1 MTTQEQRS
9 LVIYTPEHPTAQDT
23 LFVGL
28 FGQIV
33 ERIDIE
39 EGESYFSVQF
49 DKELVEC
56 STMLKPY
63 ENKLFQLPVEEATV
77 IEVPSES
84 VYQSLRATLAH
95 ALGQRWAN
103 AYELVRQS
111 GHSSLV
117 LDALTIE
124 QNTATAA
131 LERIIEGAQA
141 KPLAAPIV
149 RSGLFVQGESPESF
163 DDARCESVSF
173 LTSPL
178 TLDADCSVE
187 EHSKISQRMAFFGAK
202 EKCEYEGDYAAVLAC
217 LGEMDMFIVSGEDED
232 AELVKYSLIDIFN
245 DHPAFFNLIKEDLPQ
260 RLATKDG
267 KPHYVALDRSSLS
280 ELYEHVYRPQDER
293 FREYFNYT
301 EEPGESLRN
310 ILSGP
315 SL

>member
-9 LVIYTPEHPTAQDT
+9 LVVYTPEHPTAQDT

-33 ERIDIE
+33 ERIDIK
-39 EGESYFSVQF
+39 EGSSYFTVQF

-56 STMLKPY
+56 STVLKPY

-84 VYQSLRATLAH
+84 VYQSLRATLAY
-95 ALGQRWAN
+95 ALGRRWTN
-103 AYELVRQS
+103 TYELVRQS

-141 KPLAAPIV
+141 QLITTPIA
-149 RSGLFVQGESPESF
+149 RSALFVPGEEPESL
-163 DDARCESVSF
+163 DDARHEHVNF

-178 TLDADCSVE
+178 ALE
-187 EHSKISQRMAFFGAK
+187 EIYPMGKHSELSQRIAFFDAK
-202 EKCEYEGDYAAVLAC
+202 EKYGYEGDNGVVLAC
-217 LGEMDMFIVSGEDED
+217 LGELDVFIVSGEDENPTRI
-232 AELVKYSLIDIFN
+232 KYGLIDIFN
-245 DHPAFFNLIKEDLPQ
+245 EHPVLFNLIKKDLPQ
-260 RLATKDG
+260 RLATKDST
-267 KPHYVALDRSSLS
+267 PHYMALDRSSLS
-280 ELYEHVYRPQDER
+280 KLYDHVYQAQEGR
-293 FREYFNYT
+293 FREYFDYIR
-301 EEPGESLRN
+301 EPGERARSTF
-310 ILSGP
+310 SSP
-315 SL
+315 SM